1 MQVFMSDFDF
11 ERILNLL
18 SGGFIYLQC
27 EPLQIRY
34 ISGGIA
40 SKSIVINDEETIAIE
55 QFFNGSESESQ
66 KLFLSWIKVAGRLV
80 MVQSWKK
87 ICAINPLK
95 EVMIDDC
102 GKGAEPFT
110 INFYPDFSDDKRL
123 IGVVIQLLKSEK
135 DLPVVTDAMKVNA
148 ERENEVTTTLSI
160 ANTPFEEIKSFICD
174 TADRLK
180 NCVKSAEELY
190 DLYDSIR
197 KNYQANKIV
206 PDEVT
211 NRLVTIYVDTL
222 FRHFHT
228 IKGNAVTY
236 EFSNLTE
243 CAHEAETIS
252 SQLKQPGNIRRTD
265 IVKTLKEAIG
275 RISSAFEF
283 VITIFERIHSSNDD
297 EQTIRVP
304 IKKINDVYQ
313 QCERID
319 VKNCSEDIKALVRE
333 CKTLSWKTLG
343 SVTRKYSRVVY
354 SRSVKLGKHIEF
366 TVDNQSELIE
376 PGLFEKLDDSLVQI
390 ISNAVVHGIEDNDIR
405 YRNGKGPGH
414 IHLSYQRNENEVMI
428 KIEDDGQGIKT
439 DHLVQQCLHSNKI
452 TPEQV
457 KSMTDEEMVQ
467 LIFLPQTSTAS
478 SVTMFAGRGV
488 GLDVVDNRIKSMGGT
503 VSVKTAA
510 GQGTCFTIVIPI
522 YEKD

>member
-1 MQVFMSDFDF
+1 MNDFDF

-40 SKSIVINDEETIAIE
+40 SKTIVINDEEKIAVE
-55 QFFNGSESESQ
+55 HFFSGSDSESQ
-66 KLFLSWIKVAGRLV
+66 KVFLSWIKVAERLV
-80 MVQSWKK
+80 KVQSWKK

-95 EVMIDDC
+95 EVMIDDS
-102 GKGAEPFT
+102 GSGAVPFT
-110 INFYPDFSDDKRL
+110 TNFYPDFSDDKRL
-123 IGVVIQLLKSEK
+123 IGVVIQLFKSEE
-135 DLPVVTDAMKVNA
+135 DLPVVTDTMKVNA

-160 ANTPFEEIKSFICD
+160 VNTPFEEIKSFICD

-180 NCVKSAEELY
+180 NCVKSAEELH

-197 KNYQANKIV
+197 KNYQADKIV

-236 EFSNLTE
+236 EFNNLTE
-243 CAHEAETIS
+243 CAHEAETIT

-265 IVKTLKEAIG
+265 IVKSLKDAIG
-275 RISSAFEF
+275 RISAAFEF
-283 VITIFERIHSSNDD
+283 VITIFERIYFSNYD
-297 EQTIRVP
+297 EQTMRVP
-304 IKKINDVYQ
+304 MKKVNAVYQ
-313 QCERID
+313 QCELID
-319 VKNCSEDIKALVRE
+319 LKNSSEEIKALVRE
-333 CKTLSWKTLG
+333 CRTLSWKTLG

-366 TVDNQSELIE
+366 TVDNHSELVE

-390 ISNAVVHGIEDNDIR
+390 ISNAVVHGIEDNDVR

-414 IHLSYQRNENEVMI
+414 IRLSYQRNEKEVMI
-428 KIEDDGQGIKT
+428 KIEDDGRGIKT
-439 DHLVQQCLHSNKI
+439 DLLVQQCLQSNKI
-452 TPEQV
+452 TPEKV
-457 KSMTDEEMVQ
+457 KSMTDEEKVQ

-478 SVTMFAGRGV
+478 SMTMFAGRGV
-488 GLDVVDNRIKSMGGT
+488 GLDVVDNRIKSIGGS
-503 VSVKTAA
+503 VSVETAA
-510 GQGTCFTIVIPI
+510 GKGTCFTIVIPL

>member
-1 MQVFMSDFDF
+1 MSDFDS
-11 ERILNLL
+11 EKVLNLI
-18 SGGFIYLQC
+18 SGGFLYLQC
-27 EPLQIRY
+27 DPVQIRY
-34 ISGGIA
+34 ISGGIG
-40 SKSIVINDEETIAIE
+40 SKSMVFNDDDTISVE
-55 QFFNGSESESQ
+55 KFFSGSDSENQ
-66 KLFLSWIKVAGRLV
+66 KLFLSWIKVAGRLTK
-80 MVQSWKK
+80 VQSWKK
-87 ICAINPLK
+87 TCAINPLR
-95 EVMIDDC
+95 EVLIDD
-102 GKGAEPFT
+102 GGTGAELFYLSY
-110 INFYPDFSDDKRL
+110 YPDFSDDKNL
-123 IGVVIQLLKSEK
+123 VGIVIQLLKSDK
-135 DLPVVTDAMKVNA
+135 DSPVVTDSMKVNA

-160 ANTPFEEIKSFICD
+160 ANTPFEEVKSFICD

-190 DLYDSIR
+190 DLYDSAR
-197 KNYQANKIV
+197 KNFKPDSKV
-206 PDEVT
+206 TDEVT

-236 EFSNLTE
+236 EFNNLTE

-265 IVKTLKEAIG
+265 IVKSLKDAIG

-283 VITIFERIHSSNDD
+283 VITIFERIHFSNDD
-297 EQTIRVP
+297 EQTMRVP
-304 IKKINDVYQ
+304 VKKINDVYQ

-319 VKNCSEDIKALVRE
+319 VKNSSEEIKALVRE
-333 CKTLSWKTLG
+333 CRTLSWKTLG

-366 TVDNQSELIE
+366 TVDNHSEFVE
-376 PGLFEKLDDSLVQI
+376 PGIFEKLDDSLVQI
-390 ISNAVVHGIEDNDIR
+390 ISNAVVHGIEDNDVR

-414 IHLSYQRNENEVMI
+414 IRLSYQRNEKEVII

-439 DHLVQQCLHSNKI
+439 DLLVQQCLQSNKI
-452 TPEQV
+452 TPEKV
-457 KSMTDEEMVQ
+457 TSMTDEEKVR

-488 GLDVVDNRIKSMGGT
+488 GLDVVDNRIKSMGGS

-510 GQGTCFTIVIPI
+510 GKGTCFTIVIPVS
-522 YEKD
+522 EKV